1 LEDNKKVLATV
12 NGIEITEEIVDSTI
26 AKFPPDRR
34 AYFESEFGRAQL
46 LDQIVNV
53 ELVNAYGLEIGV
65 QNDDFYRTQ
74 LEQAEK
80 DIRFNATMNRIMGD
94 VAVTD
99 EEILDKY
106 NSNPAEFSGPESVSA
121 MHILVDSEEQAN
133 EIRNQIINEEKSFED
148 AAKEYSSC
156 PSKEAGGDL
165 GSFGRGMMVPE
176 FENVAFDIDLD
187 LVSEPVQTQFGY
199 HLIKVYDRKNA
210 ELQSFDDVKD
220 TIKNALMQEKQ
231 MEKYNELIQELRD
244 KYFSK

>member
-1 LEDNKKVLATV
+1 MEDNKKVLATV

>member
-1 LEDNKKVLATV
+1 MEDNKKVLATV

-187 LVSEPVQTQFGY
+187 LVSAPVQTQFGY

-220 TIKNALMQEKQ
+220 TIKNALLQEKQ